1 MKDKEIEREETRMRW
16 IGHMI
21 VFAMVCYFAYKHLRK
36 TSYFST
42 LDYAML
48 PFHEAGH
55 FFFMLFG
62 QTASVAG
69 GTIVQFFMPLAF
81 AIYFGWWKKEYFSA
95 MVAAFWLS
103 QTLLNIA
110 VYMMDARKM
119 IRPVFASTDD
129 YIHDWNY
136 LFGKMHLLHRA
147 DIIGEKVEILGRVGI
162 WTCLICMVVWLV
174 RTSPWWPQSDSSET
188 EEKPKLPGIPPKRS
202 VY

>member
-1 MKDKEIEREETRMRW
+1 MVKDKELIEAELGLRW

-21 VFAMVCYFAYKHLRK
+21 VFAMVCYFAYRHLNK

-55 FFFMLFG
+55 FIFGIFG
-62 QTASVAG
+62 QTPGVAG

-81 AIYFGWWKKEYFSA
+81 AVYFGWWKKEYFASL
-95 MVAAFWLS
+95 VAAFWFS

-136 LFGKMHLLHRA
+136 LFGKMHKLHRA
-147 DIIGEKVEILGRVGI
+147 DIIGEKVEFLGRFGI
-162 WTCLICMVVWLV
+162 WICLIGMVVWLV
-174 RTSPWWPQSDSSET
+174 RTSPFWPRDDKREDS
-188 EEKPKLPGIPPKRS
+188 L
-202 VY
+202 

>member
-1 MKDKEIEREETRMRW
+1 MDKELKKEEERLRW

-21 VFAMVCYFAYKHLRK
+21 VFAMVCYFAYRHLNK
-36 TSYFST
+36 TSYFSA

-55 FFFMLFG
+55 FVFMIFG
-62 QTASVAG
+62 QTAGIAG
-69 GTIVQFFMPLAF
+69 GTIVQFFMPLSF
-81 AIYFGWWKKEYFSA
+81 AVYFAWKRKEIF
-95 MVAAFWLS
+95 AALVSLFWFS

-136 LFGKMHLLHRA
+136 LFGKMHKLHRA
-147 DIIGEKVEILGRVGI
+147 DAIGTKVEILGRFGI
-162 WTCLICMVVWLV
+162 WVCLLAMVAWLV
-174 RTSPWWPQSDSSET
+174 RTSPWWPRQ
-188 EEKPKLPGIPPKRS
+188 EEPG
-202 VY
+202 